1 MRRAAIRMAA
11 VGLTAATLALTG
23 SATAAATPVAPAPA
37 QARGSVTC
45 DARVLN
51 PHFSDGAGSV
61 IVKTRITCRGD
72 APPVQ
77 FRLQGS
83 LGSIGGAPPSG
94 PGSPPVQGPPVQRAT
109 SDQVQVIPMGGTA
122 TYYTPLEGPTKVRGS
137 GWYEGTVTGQIVG
150 PPGVVTDGPA
160 RARSNRVYV
169 VDPG

>member
-1 MRRAAIRMAA
+1 MV
-11 VGLTAATLALTG
+11 VGLAVSAVAVASTG
-23 SATAAATPVAPAPA
+23 QAAAAPAPA
-37 QARGSVTC
+37 QARGSVSC
-45 DARVLN
+45 DAAVMN

-61 IVKTRITCRGD
+61 IFKTRITCRGD

-83 LGSIGGAPPSG
+83 LGSIGGGRPTG

-109 SDQVQVIPMGGTA
+109 SDQVQEIPMGA
-122 TYYTPLEGPTKVRGS
+122 TVTFYTPQAGGSKVRGS
-137 GWYEGTVTGQIVG
+137 AWYEGNVTGQIIG
-150 PPGVVTDGPA
+150 PPGIVANGPA